1 MKMELGLGARLEQR
15 MRLAPQII
23 QSMEI
28 LQLPLLAL
36 EERIEQ
42 ELVENP
48 ALEMSVEQEKPK
60 DAELDRP
67 ERTEEEKPT
76 SAEEDFSRLDE
87 FHEDYIDF
95 GHYQAPA
102 RRDPSENDPKHD
114 ALQNTPSGPPSL
126 HEHLMEQLR
135 FLELDAW
142 TRQMTEFLINNIDS
156 DGRLEADL
164 EELVAS
170 LEEQPPSGAP
180 EKALKLVQ
188 SFDPAGV
195 GARNLQECLLLQLDP
210 DHPDYDLHKRL
221 IENHLEDIENNRLPL
236 IARELELDIEDVKRL
251 IDYIT
256 HLDPAPGRLYDTE
269 EVPYITP
276 DVIVE
281 IIDGRFEV
289 YLNEPVRKNLRINP
303 FYLKLQ
309 QKSGKNS
316 EEFKFLRKRIDSA
329 QWLIS
334 AIEQRRET
342 LLRISRCIVELQQ
355 DFMEKGVNALRPM
368 KMQEVADAIG
378 VHVSTVSRA
387 VNQKYM
393 QTPWGVYPIK
403 FFFSGGKRTADGEN
417 ESYNSI
423 KERIREIVDAE
434 DKSKPLSDEDIVAKL
449 VDSGLKVARRTVTKY
464 RKQLNIPS
472 SRKRK
477 EY

>member
-142 TRQMTEFLINNIDS
+142 KPISKSWWLRWKS
-156 DGRLEADL
+156 
-164 EELVAS
+164 
-170 LEEQPPSGAP
+170 
-180 EKALKLVQ
+180 
-188 SFDPAGV
+188 
-195 GARNLQECLLLQLDP
+195 
-210 DHPDYDLHKRL
+210 
-221 IENHLEDIENNRLPL
+221 NRR
-236 IARELELDIEDVKRL
+236 AER
-251 IDYIT
+251 
-256 HLDPAPGRLYDTE
+256 
-269 EVPYITP
+269 
-276 DVIVE
+276 
-281 IIDGRFEV
+281 
-289 YLNEPVRKNLRINP
+289 RK
-303 FYLKLQ
+303 
-309 QKSGKNS
+309 
-316 EEFKFLRKRIDSA
+316 
-329 QWLIS
+329 
-334 AIEQRRET
+334 
-342 LLRISRCIVELQQ
+342 
-355 DFMEKGVNALRPM
+355 
-368 KMQEVADAIG
+368 
-378 VHVSTVSRA
+378 
-387 VNQKYM
+387 
-393 QTPWGVYPIK
+393 
-403 FFFSGGKRTADGEN
+403 
-417 ESYNSI
+417 
-423 KERIREIVDAE
+423 
-434 DKSKPLSDEDIVAKL
+434 KP
-449 VDSGLKVARRTVTKY
+449 
-464 RKQLNIPS
+464 
-472 SRKRK
+472 
-477 EY
+477 